1 MDERTVAEIAA
12 WVVLAVNALA
22 GAFALLGLTAAF
34 AASLPPVATASFDF
48 YVMTLS
54 WSPGFCDLGGDDKSP
69 QQCAVGAGNGFV
81 VHGLWPDNR
90 YGPNPEDCN
99 PSEDASRADLDAAR
113 GLYPT
118 QDLAR
123 YEYRKHGTCTG
134 LSAGDYFAVV
144 RTARDEL
151 AIPPML
157 QSPREWQRLSPLA
170 IEQAFIAANAN
181 LGPEDMAVTCAR
193 GQLVDVRICLSKD
206 LKAFAVC
213 PKVAGHTCQRA
224 SVAVAPVR

>member
-1 MDERTVAEIAA
+1 MSRVFELFCFVRRASGLV
-12 WVVLAVNALA
+12 A
-22 GAFALLGLTAAF
+22 GAFALLGFSTAF
-34 AASLPPVATASFDF
+34 AGSLPSVATSPFDY

-54 WSPGFCDLGGDDKSP
+54 WSPGFCDLGGEEKSP

-90 YGPNPEDCN
+90 YEPNPEDCN
-99 PSEDASRADLDAAR
+99 PNEDASTADLAAAR

-134 LSAGDYFAVV
+134 LSAEDYFAAV
-144 RTARDEL
+144 RAARDGL
-151 AIPPML
+151 AIPPLL
-157 QSPREWQRLSPLA
+157 QSPREWRRLSPQA

-181 LGPEDMAVTCAR
+181 LHPEDMAVTCAR
-193 GQLVDVRICLSKD
+193 GELVDVRICLSRD

-213 PKVAGHTCQRA
+213 PKVAGHTCRRS